1 MKLARYIIILTVILF
16 FSCNIKDKNIETRKV
31 DSIMEVI
38 DFENL
43 SVVKINDKLFSVPSP
58 IQIAILTK
66 ELGIEY
72 NKNILNSSKKYFAYN
87 TSFTQALNLGVYG
100 ADLAYVNIYEQYSDA
115 KNYFDAIK
123 KLSEA
128 LNIANTFSNKTL
140 ERLEN
145 NNSNQDSVFCILAS
159 AYRKTDA
166 FLLENSQKDIGILII
181 AGGWV
186 ESMYFMI
193 KNLKHEKSNEIG
205 NRIADQKQP
214 LKNLIDLLSPYYGN
228 KCESYDSLIIQLYDL
243 DLIFDKIKQE
253 YIYKESEIIAEE
265 KLTIINSQT
274 INIITEKQLKQIKIK
289 IEEIRQN
296 IVKKK

>member
-100 ADLAYVNIYEQYSDA
+100 ADLAYVNIYEN
-115 KNYFDAIK
+115 KNIF
-123 KLSEA
+123 
-128 LNIANTFSNKTL
+128 T
-140 ERLEN
+140 
-145 NNSNQDSVFCILAS
+145 
-159 AYRKTDA
+159 
-166 FLLENSQKDIGILII
+166 
-181 AGGWV
+181 
-186 ESMYFMI
+186 
-193 KNLKHEKSNEIG
+193 KNLKLL
-205 NRIADQKQP
+205 QK
-214 LKNLIDLLSPYYGN
+214 KN
-228 KCESYDSLIIQLYDL
+228 
-243 DLIFDKIKQE
+243 
-253 YIYKESEIIAEE
+253 
-265 KLTIINSQT
+265 
-274 INIITEKQLKQIKIK
+274 
-289 IEEIRQN
+289 
-296 IVKKK
+296 